1 MVSIGIELNQQEY
14 KKTSLG
20 VRFLHNTRTL
30 KTNNSIF
37 STEYCDSIV
46 VAAFSRRRQLKSG
59 AASCNVPTLPP
70 RCNLP
75 FR

>member
-1 MVSIGIELNQQEY
+1 MVSIGIELNEQEY

-37 STEYCDSIV
+37 
-46 VAAFSRRRQLKSG
+46 LKIFKKKI
-59 AASCNVPTLPP
+59 P
-70 RCNLP
+70 
-75 FR
+75 